1 MKKALLVFGFLSSV
15 SLISEGNCS
24 VDCKFDCTAKL
35 GAKSD
40 ITEGSMEFNKIK
52 LCLRTCKTKSYT
64 GSLDK
69 IKNFL
74 GALLK
79 NGTLSDAVYQEFAK
93 SFVDYKDQH
102 NAVDDLKV
110 LKGTEPSKL
119 FDAIEKEADKYDVL
133 KGVNRQI
140 DAMSVKR

>member
-24 VDCKFDCTAKL
+24 VNCNSDCTAKL
-35 GAKSD
+35 GAKSN

-79 NGTLSDAVYQEFAK
+79 NGTLSDAVYQEFAE

-102 NAVDDLKV
+102 NAVDDLK
-110 LKGTEPSKL
+110 GTERSKL
-119 FDAIEKEADKYDVL
+119 FDAIEKEADKYDAL
-133 KGVNRQI
+133 KKVNRQI